1 MRLYVP
7 IALAGVFLVTTQPTP
22 PAQDSKA
29 EQGRAIAQIKKLGGT
44 EVTAEGLACLTG
56 FARVG
61 MLDLGGTEVT
71 DKGLAH
77 LKGLTSLETLNLE
90 NTRGVSDFGLVH
102 LKALTNLRQLDLD
115 GTKVTDAG

>member
-1 MRLYVP
+1 MSHRVYQAP
-7 IALAGVFLVTTQPTP
+7 NAGSRG
-22 PAQDSKA
+22 DR
-29 EQGRAIAQIKKLGGT
+29 G
-44 EVTAEGLACLTG
+44 
-56 FARVG
+56 
-61 MLDLGGTEVT
+61 T

-115 GTKVTDAG
+115 GTKVTDAGVQDLQEALPRVKITY